1 MPNAIFVSFR
11 RKTATRKY
19 TMFSPCEWGFYHQ
32 HRPLFSRVLI
42 SPWGSFALFLIFWS
56 QSRSWKATVCFIDSR
71 GRGSRWVNIID
82 LGIWDW
88 AKINSAEGMIKLTL
102 SYVLHHQL
110 FGLYSQILLWAK
122 VRHLGFTGCVILELY
137 SSIYYIAEYIYIV
150 RHDT

>member
-1 MPNAIFVSFR
+1 MPTQFLWVLEGKQPQENTQCLAHVNEAFIISIGLCFPGSWSALGGHLLCF
-11 RKTATRKY
+11 
-19 TMFSPCEWGFYHQ
+19 
-32 HRPLFSRVLI
+32 LFF
-42 SPWGSFALFLIFWS
+42 GS